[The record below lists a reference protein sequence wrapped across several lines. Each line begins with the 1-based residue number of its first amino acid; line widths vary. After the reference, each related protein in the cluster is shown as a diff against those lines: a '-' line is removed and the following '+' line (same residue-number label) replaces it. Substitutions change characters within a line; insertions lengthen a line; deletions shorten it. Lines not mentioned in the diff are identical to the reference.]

1 MLKKMRCIYWKQRD
15 KGKGWRCLLASGMM
29 LFLFVL
35 LIICSIRAG
44 IRMGNHR
51 ESVSG
56 TAVTSSSASGSSASG
71 TAVSEGAAEGTDRE
85 DVEERHMEEDP
96 DTGNSEQGDHYHL
109 DTEGISS
116 LSGFMSDTAYEK
128 LVSQLTAECE
138 KKQIRSIRRLDYQKT
153 SDTWQV
159 TSWLL
164 ASDGSVWEMGY
175 NLKNSAVTLTETSL
189 SEQDVSDM
197 KKTEEKREA
206 DKLKKKRKAAKKKQE
221 ETKKKAVKKKK
232 TKKQTG

>member
-35 LIICSIRAG
+35 LIVCG
-44 IRMGNHR
+44 IRTGIRIGNHR

-56 TAVTSSSASGSSASG
+56 TAVTSSSASGA
-71 TAVSEGAAEGTDRE
+71 AVSEGAAEGTDRE
-85 DVEERHMEEDP
+85 DVEEQYPEEDP
-96 DTGNSEQGDHYHL
+96 DTGNSEQEDHYHL

-189 SEQDVSDM
+189 SEQDVSGM

-206 DKLKKKRKAAKKKQE
+206 DKLKKQRKAAKKKQE
-221 ETKKKAVKKKK
+221 ETKKKAVRKKK